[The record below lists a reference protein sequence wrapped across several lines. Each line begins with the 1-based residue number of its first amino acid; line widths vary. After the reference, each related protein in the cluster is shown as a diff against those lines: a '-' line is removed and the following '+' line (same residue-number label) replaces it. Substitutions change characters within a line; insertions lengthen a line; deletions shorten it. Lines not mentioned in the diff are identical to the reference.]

1 MLILRPASGRQRA
14 GLARNP
20 ARGLPVAGACK
31 TMPVFPA
38 TEQRLRN
45 RYESQLQELL
55 ARYGKRL
62 RLLVD
67 GHCGRDRGLDPDD
80 IEQEVHIKLW
90 KMLESDKNL
99 DFPASYIQKVV
110 ATTVID
116 ALRRAEV
123 RHAESLQTD
132 VEPAVDPSYVGPM
145 QPDRHADHGNWG
157 ALLLRCI
164 AELPERRR
172 MPVQLALQGFKAEEI
187 AALTGC
193 SVAAAQQ
200 LSYRGIEDLKIRLK
214 ELGAD
219 EIDP

>member
-1 MLILRPASGRQRA
+1 MPGRKPIRLASVGVMTDHA
-14 GLARNP
+14 ASSPLAEHCVSSRSP
-20 ARGLPVAGACK
+20 SR
-31 TMPVFPA
+31 
-38 TEQRLRN
+38 
-45 RYESQLQELL
+45 LQEIL

-62 RLLVD
+62 RILVD
-67 GHCGRDRGLDPDD
+67 QHCGRDRGLDADD

-90 KMLESDKNL
+90 KLLESDKNL

-116 ALRRAEV
+116 AIRRADV
-123 RHAESLQTD
+123 RHAESLDND
-132 VEPAVDPSYVGPM
+132 VEPAVDPSYIGPM
-145 QPDRHADHGNWG
+145 QPDRQAGHGHWG

-172 MPVQLALQGFKAEEI
+172 MPVQLALQGFKADEI
-187 AALTGC
+187 AAMTGC
-193 SVAAAQQ
+193 TVAAAQQ

-219 EIDP
+219 EIDS

>member
-1 MLILRPASGRQRA
+1 MGKSGCTACHLCADARPCRSFVAAESHLSSPQH
-14 GLARNP
+14 AR
-20 ARGLPVAGACK
+20 
-31 TMPVFPA
+31 
-38 TEQRLRN
+38 
-45 RYESQLQELL
+45 LQEVL
-55 ARYGKRL
+55 AKYGKRL
-62 RLLVD
+62 RMLVD
-67 GHCGRDRGLDPDD
+67 SHCGRDRGLDADD
-80 IEQEVHIKLW
+80 IEQEVRIKLW
-90 KMLESDKNL
+90 KMLESDKSL

-123 RHAESLQTD
+123 RQAESLDTE
-132 VEPAVDPSYVGPM
+132 VEPAVDPSYAGPM
-145 QPDRHADHGNWG
+145 QPDRQAGHGNWG

-172 MPVQLALQGFKAEEI
+172 LPVQLALQGFKADEI
-187 AALTGC
+187 ATMTGC

-219 EIDP
+219 DIDG

>member
-1 MLILRPASGRQRA
+1 MSNPHH
-14 GLARNP
+14 AR
-20 ARGLPVAGACK
+20 
-31 TMPVFPA
+31 
-38 TEQRLRN
+38 
-45 RYESQLQELL
+45 LQEVLT
-55 ARYGKRL
+55 RYGKRL
-62 RLLVD
+62 RMLVD
-67 GHCGRDRGLDPDD
+67 NHCGRDRGLDADD

-90 KMLESDKNL
+90 KMLESDKTL

-123 RHAESLQTD
+123 RHAESLDTE
-132 VEPAVDPSYVGPM
+132 VEPAVDPSFSGPM
-145 QPDRHADHGNWG
+145 QPDRHAGHGNWG
-157 ALLLRCI
+157 LLLLRCI

-172 MPVQLALQGFKAEEI
+172 LPVQLALQGFKADEI
-187 AALTGC
+187 AKMTGC

-219 EIDP
+219 EIDA